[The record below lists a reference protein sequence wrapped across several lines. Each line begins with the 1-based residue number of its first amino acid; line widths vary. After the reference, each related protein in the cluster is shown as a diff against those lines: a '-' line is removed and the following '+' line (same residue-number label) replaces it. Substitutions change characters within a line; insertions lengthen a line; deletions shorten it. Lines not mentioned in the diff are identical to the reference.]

1 MHTRVC
7 GLLYTPVF
15 YVIYIIYQ
23 LCSTVATLQMAG
35 EGGGSVWDSP
45 QGYSAPAE
53 PYCSPRLQDTLL
65 TIRYNSYTM
74 PTIQGIPVV
83 VYYVQYALQ
92 YTYIVRYT
100 YTIPSYQYKVCLPL
114 PSYTL
119 QAPTAGL
126 QVRVGSPNPLGLLTI
141 LPEALPVLP
150 VIQVRF

>member
-1 MHTRVC
+1 
-7 GLLYTPVF
+7 
-15 YVIYIIYQ
+15 
-23 LCSTVATLQMAG
+23 
-35 EGGGSVWDSP
+35 
-45 QGYSAPAE
+45 
-53 PYCSPRLQDTLL
+53 
-65 TIRYNSYTM
+65 M

-114 PSYTL
+114 LSCTL